1 MVFRHRNADPKMGP
15 FSEPSVIVPI
25 LEGSRNGPGFRAHF
39 WSRFS
44 PFLNAGFRKKM
55 VASRCCCD
63 DHNLSQFLSCFR
75 SQHDSLSC
83 CRIRVWRQ
91 RQQQGCAA
99 MQLIKR
105 SKIIGTG
112 EATPAD
118 PKPSQFF
125 GPNQGTRSSLMKTTS
140 ARQKALA
147 KLKRA
152 DRNVLDA

>member
-1 MVFRHRNADPKMGP
+1 MGP

-44 PFLNAGFRKKM
+44 PFLNAGFRKSFHPFLKQVFAKN

-83 CRIRVWRQ
+83 CRIRDNDSNKAV
-91 RQQQGCAA
+91 
-99 MQLIKR
+99 QLC
-105 SKIIGTG
+105 
-112 EATPAD
+112 
-118 PKPSQFF
+118 
-125 GPNQGTRSSLMKTTS
+125 N
-140 ARQKALA
+140 
-147 KLKRA
+147 
-152 DRNVLDA
+152 